1 MYPYTLQ
8 IKNFI
13 FCISIAKILNTIY
26 YLVILINGGI
36 YMTFLRWLG
45 GFVIIFWL
53 MGVLFSKG
61 GSLINILLIVAAIVF
76 VIDISSTKRK
86 KL

>member
-1 MYPYTLQ
+1 
-8 IKNFI
+8 
-13 FCISIAKILNTIY
+13 
-26 YLVILINGGI
+26 
-36 YMTFLRWLG
+36 MTFLRWLG
-45 GFVIIFWL
+45 GFVVLFWL

-76 VIDISSTKRK
+76 IIDILSSKRK

>member
-1 MYPYTLQ
+1 M
-8 IKNFI
+8 
-13 FCISIAKILNTIY
+13 LNTIY
-26 YLVILINGGI
+26 YLVVLINGGI

-45 GFVIIFWL
+45 GFVILFWL
-53 MGVLFSKG
+53 IGILFSKG

-76 VIDISSTKRK
+76 IIDILSSKRK

>member
-1 MYPYTLQ
+1 MHTVIIYILY
-8 IKNFI
+8 I
-13 FCISIAKILNTIY
+13 FCIYIAKILNTIY
-26 YLVILINGGI
+26 YLVILINGGF

-45 GFVIIFWL
+45 GFVVLFWL
-53 MGVLFSKG
+53 IGMLFSKG

-76 VIDISSTKRK
+76 IIDILSSKRK